1 MSAFVIF
8 VWLPPISQLP
18 KLNSLDFN
26 ELSKPFLRWAGGK
39 SWLIKHL
46 SDIFPSQEFSNY
58 HEPFLGGAAVFLNL
72 QPPNHSYLSD
82 LNEELI
88 HTYSVLHSDVEKVI
102 AELKKFKNTAEEY
115 YAVRE
120 ARYRSD
126 FRRAAKFIFLNQTS
140 FNGIYRVNL
149 KGQYNVPYG
158 YRRVQIFDPENLRI
172 TSKLLSKATLATSDF
187 SIVSKNVKR
196 NDLVF
201 LDPPYT
207 VNHNNNG
214 FIKYNQKLFSLDDQ
228 YRLSD
233 VIDEIKAKKAFYIL
247 TNAAHKTIEEI
258 FEKGDNKIK
267 LKRPSLVGGLN
278 ATRGHYEEVLFTNIQ
293 KTK

>member
-1 MSAFVIF
+1 
-8 VWLPPISQLP
+8 
-18 KLNSLDFN
+18 
-26 ELSKPFLRWAGGK
+26 LSG
-39 SWLIKHL
+39 
-46 SDIFPSQEFSNY
+46 IFPSQGFANY
-58 HEPFLGGAAVFLNL
+58 HEPFLGGGAVFMNL

-82 LNEELI
+82 LNQELI
-88 HTYSVLHSDVEKVI
+88 DTYSALHDDVEKVI

-115 YAVRE
+115 YAVRDAKYRNDFKLA
-120 ARYRSD
+120 AR
-126 FRRAAKFIFLNQTS
+126 FIFLNQTS

-149 KGQYNVPYG
+149 KGEYNVPYG
-158 YRRVQIFDPENLRI
+158 YRKVQVFRAEDLRTI
-172 TSKLLSKATLATSDF
+172 SEMLAKATIVSSDF
-187 SIVSKNVKR
+187 GVVTKNVKK

-228 YRLSD
+228 HRLSR
-233 VIDEIKAKKAFYIL
+233 VIDEIKSKKAFYIL

-267 LKRPSLVGGLN
+267 LKRPSLIGGLN
-278 ATRGHYEEVLFTNIQ
+278 AERGHYEEVLFTNLQ
-293 KTK
+293 KIK